1 MSNIIMFAYM
11 KCNTS
16 LKKCNTS
23 LNNKNQEVQKTP
35 ILLELAMKVQNSI
48 KMTGGEGWLILNNI
62 SLIFV
67 DI

>member
-35 ILLELAMKVQNSI
+35 ILMISKFI
-48 KMTGGEGWLILNNI
+48 KI
-62 SLIFV
+62 
-67 DI
+67 